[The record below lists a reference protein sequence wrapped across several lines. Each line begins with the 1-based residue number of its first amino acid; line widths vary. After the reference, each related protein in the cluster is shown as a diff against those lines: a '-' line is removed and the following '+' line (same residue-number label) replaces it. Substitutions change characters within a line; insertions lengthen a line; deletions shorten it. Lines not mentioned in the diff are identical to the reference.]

1 MEHIYSC
8 SGEVSELQFPCL
20 VSELDTI
27 SNRKCDW
34 LEYPK
39 ARDFD
44 FEKIQY
50 RQWEKFPARGLAT
63 FLQDWLFF
71 GLLRAILPEEIDLRV
86 GDFIRTDDR
95 GERYITTRKLVNDY
109 LKPWEEILGKLPRDE
124 IEALTKRNHRI
135 LKEAS
140 KLCYHLSELPSAP
153 GLHLFP
159 PLSLECVLPCALLG
173 YALSITNASPNIGG
187 LVWTTGDL
195 IAEQMELQ
203 GWCPFI
209 VSGIAHSHEIATRCY
224 FTTLGGPKQ
233 KKARNHARCTD
244 TLCYQTQVKDAQHT
258 TLHCACAMLPSPA
271 AVVAK
276 AIRDKLTPLLKYEP
290 ATSFAPSSLGFGL
303 SNSSSPYVAI
313 SHVWCDG
320 LGNPKGN
327 EIHNCQAKRLQQ
339 AVDRIF
345 QGQKS
350 KSTGNSGGWWWLDTL
365 CVPAEKDYEEE
376 QAKAIR
382 QMKTIYAQ
390 ADSVLIIDS
399 GLDACDDNTSTL
411 EVLARLRLSNWIR
424 RLWTFQEGQFA
435 KSVYLLVGSTPRSWE
450 ELTDVANRL
459 PREGYQRRIARELIK
474 TPLFFPR
481 IMDEPFVDEPE
492 PLDPEAV
499 RINMEVG
506 EIPGESPFITER
518 VLSDVF
524 SQLSNRVATEVRD
537 EPQCLSLLLNLNTK
551 SVQDAVKEEDRK
563 EEERSRTE
571 ERSDGPSEADQ
582 KESSGSNDRSSSP
595 SEAGMV
601 IFLRLANQAAKLMPD
616 HLRPRGCFPPS
627 MIFSFGRRLLTPGFR
642 WAPQSYLY
650 SAALKNFSSPLP
662 LKIHDLR
669 LGITCDRPSGVLC
682 ESGHGLRVMFPGLI
696 ITKVDSV
703 RPVAERFIVDSS
715 DEPIEGMP
723 RFWRCTFAKDI
734 QGGGRSWDDIA
745 PTNSDSCDNM
755 EMYQLAI
762 IVNGFNILGSSQ
774 AFHTIL
780 VRITGKC
787 PEGGYSV
794 ERLGRLVGCATPEND
809 NHEWVRNPWQRVKG
823 RWLPLTQMWCVD

>member
-1 MEHIYSC
+1 MGHIYSC

-27 SNRKCDW
+27 SSRKCDW

-39 ARDFD
+39 GRDFD

-50 RQWEKFPARGLAT
+50 HQWEKFQARELAT

-86 GDFIRTDDR
+86 EDFIRTNDR
-95 GERYITTRKLVNDY
+95 GERYITTRKLVHDY
-109 LKPWEEILGKLPRDE
+109 LEPWEEVLGKLPRDK
-124 IEALTKRNHRI
+124 IEAITKRNQRV

-153 GLHLFP
+153 GPHLFP
-159 PLSLECVLPCALLG
+159 PLPLECVLPCALLG
-173 YALSITNASPNIGG
+173 HALSITNASPNIGDAFN

-209 VSGIAHSHEIATRCY
+209 VCGIEHSHEIATRCY
-224 FTTLGGPKQ
+224 FTNLGGPKQ
-233 KKARNHARCTD
+233 KMARNHARCTD
-244 TLCYQTQVKDAQHT
+244 TRCYQTEVKDAQHT
-258 TLHCACAMLPSPA
+258 TLHCACAMLPSPVT
-271 AVVAK
+271 VVAQ
-276 AIRDKLTPLLKYEP
+276 AIRDKLTPLLQYEP

-345 QGQKS
+345 QGHKS
-350 KSTGNSGGWWWLDTL
+350 EFTRDSGGWWWLDTL
-365 CVPAEKDYEEE
+365 CVPAEKGYEEE
-376 QAKAIR
+376 QAEAIR

-435 KSVYLLVGSTPRSWE
+435 KSIYLLVGSTPRSWE
-450 ELTDVANRL
+450 QLTEVANRL
-459 PREGYQRRIARELIK
+459 PREGYQRRIAGDLIK
-474 TPLFFPR
+474 TCSTLFFPR
-481 IMDEPFVDEPE
+481 IMDEAFVDEPE
-492 PLDPEAV
+492 PLDPEAG

-506 EIPGESPFITER
+506 ESPGEPPFITER
-518 VLSDVF
+518 VLSDLF
-524 SQLSNRVATEVRD
+524 EQLSSRVATEVRD

-563 EEERSRTE
+563 EKECSRTE
-571 ERSDGPSEADQ
+571 ERSEGLSEADQ
-582 KESSGSNDRSSSP
+582 KESSGSNDSSSSP
-595 SEAGMV
+595 PKPA
-601 IFLRLANQAAKLMPD
+601 
-616 HLRPRGCFPPS
+616 
-627 MIFSFGRRLLTPGFR
+627 
-642 WAPQSYLY
+642 W
-650 SAALKNFSSPLP
+650 
-662 LKIHDLR
+662 
-669 LGITCDRPSGVLC
+669 
-682 ESGHGLRVMFPGLI
+682 
-696 ITKVDSV
+696 
-703 RPVAERFIVDSS
+703 
-715 DEPIEGMP
+715 
-723 RFWRCTFAKDI
+723 
-734 QGGGRSWDDIA
+734 
-745 PTNSDSCDNM
+745 
-755 EMYQLAI
+755 
-762 IVNGFNILGSSQ
+762 
-774 AFHTIL
+774 
-780 VRITGKC
+780 
-787 PEGGYSV
+787 
-794 ERLGRLVGCATPEND
+794 
-809 NHEWVRNPWQRVKG
+809 
-823 RWLPLTQMWCVD
+823 